1 MAIPLLQ
8 AKLNIPPVRPVLVPR
23 PRLIARLNEGLR
35 SACKLTLVSAP
46 AGFGKTTLLGE
57 WIRQVDRPA
66 AWLSLDEGD
75 DDPAR
80 FWAYFVAALGSLP
93 GFPSSPDVT
102 EPGVPGERDLTL
114 LLNELSRLPAPALLV
129 LDDYHLVAEP
139 VVQEHV
145 AFLLTHLP
153 PALHLV
159 IATRADPPLPVAR
172 LRARGQ
178 LVEIRQQDLCFT
190 QAEAAAFLREVM
202 GLALSAEEIAALSE
216 RTEGWIAGLQ
226 MAAVSMQQRD
236 DLAGFVRAFAG
247 SHRYVMD
254 YLMEEVLGRQ
264 PADLQTFLLHTSI
277 LERLS
282 APLCDAVCTQ
292 RPEAGSQS
300 TLEYLEGA
308 NLFITALDDRR
319 TWYRYHRLFADLL
332 RRELAERDPERI
344 PNLHQRASAWYA
356 SHELLPESIEHALA
370 AGDTERAAMM
380 IEQVVE
386 PLLMRSE
393 VTALRRWLG
402 ALPEASLDCHPEL
415 CAYHAWLL
423 LLGGAPL
430 RSIESRIAAVREH
443 VGSPSSVA
451 SGRLQSV
458 RALIALFQG
467 QIDQAA
473 ALIEAARATLTEEDG
488 FWYGMAQWMWEVL
501 QAPEAGSAEE
511 MAPLQGL
518 IRSQIDRQNVLLA
531 VVGLCNLGELR
542 AKQGRLREA
551 EALFRRALAQATDAA
566 GERLPIAGEPLI
578 WLGELARERNDL
590 AAAARYLCTGIEL
603 LGRWGRIA
611 AIEGH
616 VSLARL
622 RQAQGDEAGTREVL
636 DEAERL
642 AELFDAT
649 DMDDHVVA
657 LARARIAALQ
667 GDWQTVAHWVQAR
680 GLEALDPGDLQI
692 DATIALHV
700 LKYELVA
707 LGLARILGGQPR
719 EALAF
724 LEPLLSEVAAKG
736 RWGLGIEV
744 LALQAAAHH
753 MLGNTAQALACLERS
768 LARAEAEGYTR
779 LYIEIGEP
787 MAQLLYEA
795 AQRDI
800 HAEYAGRLLAAFP
813 KPAAPAA
820 LSPKAGGLIEPLSER
835 ERDVLAAIAEGLS
848 NQEIA
853 ARLSI
858 SERTVKWHASNIYG
872 KLQVSNRTEAVARAR
887 TLGILLNDL

>member
-1 MAIPLLQ
+1 MTIPLLQ
-8 AKLNIPPVRPVLVPR
+8 DKLYVPPIRPVLVPR

-35 SACKLTLVSAP
+35 PACKLTLVSAP

-57 WIRQVDRPA
+57 WIRQIDRPA
-66 AWLSLDEGD
+66 AWLSLDERD

-80 FWAYFVAALGSLP
+80 FWAYLAAALGSLP
-93 GFPSSPDVT
+93 GFPYSSNLA
-102 EPGVPGERDLTL
+102 EPSVPGERWLTS
-114 LLNELSRLPAPALLV
+114 LLNQISQLPAPAVLV
-129 LDDYHLVAEP
+129 LDDYHLVTNDA
-139 VVQEHV
+139 VQEHV
-145 AFLLTHLP
+145 AFLVAHLP

-178 LVEIRQQDLCFT
+178 LIEIRQQDLCFA
-190 QAEAAAFLREVM
+190 QAEAATFLREVM
-202 GLALSAEEIAALSE
+202 GLELSADEIAALSE

-236 DLAGFVRAFAG
+236 DLSGFVRAFAG
-247 SHRYVMD
+247 SHRFVMD

-264 PADLQTFLLHTSI
+264 PADLQAFLLYTSI

-282 APLCDAVCTQ
+282 APLCDAVCTR

-308 NLFITALDDRR
+308 NLFVTALDDRR

-332 RRELAERDPERI
+332 QRELAERDPEQI
-344 PNLHQRASAWYA
+344 PGLHQRASAWYEA
-356 SHELLPESIEHALA
+356 HELLPESIEHALA
-370 AGDTERAAMM
+370 AGDVERAATM

-402 ALPEASLDCHPEL
+402 ALPEASLDRHPEL

-430 RSIESRIAAVREH
+430 RSVESRIAAVREH
-443 VGSPSSVA
+443 VASPSSVA
-451 SGRLQSV
+451 WGQLQSV
-458 RALIALFQG
+458 RALIGLFQG
-467 QIDQAA
+467 QLDQAA
-473 ALIEAARATLTEEDG
+473 ALIEEARATLTEEDG

-531 VVGLCNLGELR
+531 VVGLCNMGELR

-578 WLGELARERNDL
+578 WLGELSRERNDL
-590 AAAARYLCTGIEL
+590 AAADHYLCEGIEL

-622 RQAQGDEAGTREVL
+622 RQAQGDQAGTRDVL

-667 GDWQTVAHWVQAR
+667 GDRQTVARWIQER
-680 GLEALDPGDLQI
+680 GLNALDPDDLQI

-700 LKYELVA
+700 RKYELVT
-707 LGLARILGGQPR
+707 LGLARILWDRPR
-719 EALAF
+719 EALPF
-724 LEPLLSEVAAKG
+724 LEPLLAEVTAKG
-736 RWGLGIEV
+736 RWGLGIEI

-753 MLGNTAQALACLERS
+753 MLGNTAQALACLEES

-779 LYIEIGEP
+779 LYVEIGEP

-795 AQRDI
+795 AQRGI

-813 KPAAPAA
+813 KPVAPAA
-820 LSPKAGGLIEPLSER
+820 ASKQAEGLIEPLSER
-835 ERDVLAAIAEGLS
+835 EHDVLAAIAEGLS

-853 ARLSI
+853 ARLYI

-887 TLGILLNDL
+887 ALGILQGSL